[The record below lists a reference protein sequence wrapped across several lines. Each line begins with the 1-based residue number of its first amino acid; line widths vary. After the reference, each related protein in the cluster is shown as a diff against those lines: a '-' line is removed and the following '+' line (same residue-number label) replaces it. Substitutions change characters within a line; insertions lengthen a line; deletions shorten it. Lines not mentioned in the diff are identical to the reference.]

1 MANPQIKI
9 ATSKGDMIVELFED
23 KVPNTVANI
32 ISLAESGFYQDM
44 GFHRILKGFMAQ
56 GGCPNT
62 KEGASG
68 APGTG
73 GPGYTIAEEFHPDL
87 KHYARGIFA
96 MAKTAAPNS
105 TGCQFFILF
114 KDAAF
119 LDNGYSVFGQ
129 VVEGLEV
136 IDSLEEV
143 GHASDGLPPKED
155 IRFSIEVISKN
166 DDSDYTVVKA

>member
-1 MANPQIKI
+1 MENPKIKI
-9 ATSKGDMIVELFED
+9 ATSKGDMTVELYED

-32 ISLAESGFYQDM
+32 ITLAESGFYKDM

-62 KEGASG
+62 KPDVDGM
-68 APGTG
+68 PGTG
-73 GPGYTIAEEFHPDL
+73 GPGYTIAEEFDASL
-87 KHYARGIFA
+87 KHNARGILS

-114 KDAAF
+114 GESAF
-119 LDNGYSVFGQ
+119 LDNGYSVFGK
-129 VVEGLEV
+129 VIEGLEV
-136 IDSLEEV
+136 IDELEAV
-143 GHASDGLPPKED
+143 GHERDGLPPKED

-166 DDSDYTVVKA
+166 DHDYVVKKA

>member
-1 MANPQIKI
+1 MANPTIKI

-32 ISLAESGFYQDM
+32 ITLAESGFYTDM

-62 KEGASG
+62 KKGATG
-68 APGTG
+68 HPGTG
-73 GPGYTIAEEFHPDL
+73 GPGYTIAEEFHPEL
-87 KHYARGIFA
+87 RHNARGILS

-105 TGCQFFILF
+105 TGGQFFILF

-119 LDNGYSVFGQ
+119 LDDGYSVFGQ
-129 VVEGLEV
+129 VIEGLEV
-136 IDSLEEV
+136 IDELEAV
-143 GHASDGLPPKED
+143 GQNSDGLPPKED
-155 IRFSIEVISKN
+155 IRFSIEVVSKN
-166 DDSDYTVVKA
+166 DTDYVVVKA